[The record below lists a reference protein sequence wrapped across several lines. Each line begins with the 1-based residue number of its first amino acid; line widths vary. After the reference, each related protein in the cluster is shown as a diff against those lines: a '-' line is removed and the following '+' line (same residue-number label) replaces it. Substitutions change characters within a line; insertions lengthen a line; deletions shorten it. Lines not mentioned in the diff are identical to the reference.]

1 LSSNGRSLW
10 ESITAAGIPTRRLHG
25 LGTVISL
32 ADLARASSRGGRLE
46 ELRQR
51 TVLLATK
58 SQLVA
63 ALAMLELDGVARR
76 LVLCPPD
83 LAPEHL
89 PGVIAGA
96 GADACVRDA
105 AGPAADAIPLPIC
118 ITAQPQLLPGDVSR
132 RGSQTTEWILLT
144 SGTTGAPRLVL
155 HDLASLTSAFAGE
168 AASTGIVWGTFYDI
182 RRYGGLQIFLRAVHV
197 GSLLLSEPTESV
209 SDFLARVATAGITHI
224 SGTQSHWHK
233 ALMSGAAAGLVSPPP
248 SSARPHRPWR

>member
-32 ADLARASSRGGRLE
+32 AALARASSLGGRLE

-89 PGVIAGA
+89 PGGVWSAAQIAA
-96 GADACVRDA
+96 TVDEVERFHF
-105 AGPAADAIPLPIC
+105 L
-118 ITAQPQLLPGDVSR
+118 
-132 RGSQTTEWILLT
+132 E
-144 SGTTGAPRLVL
+144 
-155 HDLASLTSAFAGE
+155 GE
-168 AASTGIVWGTFYDI
+168 ARSMV
-182 RRYGGLQIFLRAVHV
+182 RA
-197 GSLLLSEPTESV
+197 
-209 SDFLARVATAGITHI
+209 AVAF
-224 SGTQSHWHK
+224 
-233 ALMSGAAAGLVSPPP
+233 
-248 SSARPHRPWR
+248 